1 MKKIYR
7 IIAVAFLCFF
17 ATGMHA
23 QDDGLKRLLN
33 RVDLSKVKIISSD
46 TVSFDRLISHHPDG
60 FPISTNI
67 LRRAKPSDGSID
79 HDNGDNQ
86 VVGLD
91 YQYYRYTYPSIDAAG
106 KPVTLSGLMCFP
118 YKTTMG
124 KDYNPRNV
132 IIGCHVTLTSDEEVP
147 YNYYSTGSMTSD
159 VYMLL
164 IHAAYHHPNDAE
176 NNLEFRNLI
185 FLPDYEGYGYT
196 KDRSHPYLD
205 EEITARQVVD
215 GVIAGLAAYF
225 KDTYT
230 YHKNIISTATATR
243 EIDAG
248 WKMAAVGYSQGGA
261 VAMAVHKF
269 IEENGI
275 ADDLHFVGSVCGDG
289 PYDPVATCKKY
300 VDDNK
305 IYMPVTLPLMLKGM
319 LDANPAMS
327 PHRAGDLMSASFI
340 RTGIIDY
347 ISGKQMTT
355 KDISK
360 ALLNQQGT
368 NITYYKASTGEV
380 LSGSDLSNAKND
392 GPDAGSVYCKAS
404 ELLTTNAYNAMKNF
418 KSADA
423 DFQNDHTANMDVFK
437 ALGSNNI
444 TMGWQPKKRMI
455 ILHSYGDE
463 VVPYVNCLSAY
474 YSFKNNSN
482 VTFYTYYNTSDPE
495 EMYHTK
501 VGTSFFFKIGLNGLD
516 LNTVSP
522 MGYSLRDLFG
532 QSGDNNVSQIENWQK
547 GVITK

>member
-1 MKKIYR
+1 MRKIFR
-7 IIAVAFLCFF
+7 IMVTTLLCVVALS
-17 ATGMHA
+17 AQA
-23 QDDGLKRLLN
+23 QDSGLEKLLS
-33 RVDLSKVKIISSD
+33 RVDLSKVQIVSSD
-46 TVSFDRLISHHPDG
+46 TVSFDSLISHLPGDISIAHPG
-60 FPISTNI
+60 P
-67 LRRAKPSDGSID
+67 RRAKPGDGNLNKDDGS
-79 HDNGDNQ
+79 NQ
-86 VVGLD
+86 VPVLD
-91 YQYYRYTYPSIDAAG
+91 YQYYRYTYPSVDAAG
-106 KPVTLSGLMCFP
+106 KAVTLSGLMCFP

-132 IIGCHVTLTSDEEVP
+132 IIGCHVTLTSDKEVP
-147 YNYYSTGSMTSD
+147 YNYRSTGSLTSD

-215 GVIAGLAAYF
+215 GVIAGLAAYL

-230 YHKNIISTATATR
+230 YNIFQTATR

-275 ADDLHFVGSVCGDG
+275 ADDLHFAGSVCGDG

-300 VDDNK
+300 VDDDK

-319 LDANPAMS
+319 LDANPAMK
-327 PHRAGDLMSASFI
+327 PHSASDLMSEKFVA
-340 RTGIIDY
+340 TGILNWIAAKD
-347 ISGKQMTT
+347 KTT

-360 ALLNQQGT
+360 ELLAQQGN
-368 NITYYKASTGEV
+368 NITYYNASTGEV
-380 LSGSDLSNAKND
+380 LSGWDLSSARSN

-404 ELLTTNAYNAMKNF
+404 ELLAPAAYTAMKNF
-418 KSADA
+418 KSVEH
-423 DFQNDHTANMDVFK
+423 DFKNDHTANMDVFK
-437 ALGSNNI
+437 ALASNDI
-444 TMGWQPKKRMI
+444 TKGWQPRKRMI
-455 ILHSYGDE
+455 IVHSYGDE
-463 VVPYVNCLSAY
+463 VVPYENCLTAY
-474 YSFKNNSN
+474 DAFKDNRN
-482 VTFYTYYNTSDPE
+482 VTFYTYNNSSDPE
-495 EMYHTK
+495 KMLHTK
-501 VGTSFFFKIGLNGLD
+501 MGTSFFFNVGFDGSLD

-522 MGYSLRDLFG
+522 LGYALRDLFG
-532 QSGDNNVSQIENWQK
+532 QIGENSISQMENWQK

>member
-1 MKKIYR
+1 MRKFLR
-7 IIAVAFLCFF
+7 IATALLLCMIVTS
-17 ATGMHA
+17 AQA
-23 QDDGLKRLLN
+23 QDAGLERLLS
-33 RVDLSKVKIISSD
+33 RVDLSKVQIISSD
-46 TVSFDRLISHHPDG
+46 TVSFDSLISHLPENLAIKPG
-60 FPISTNI
+60 P
-67 LRRAKPSDGSID
+67 RKAKPGDGSID
-79 HDNGDNQ
+79 KDDGDNQ
-86 VVGLD
+86 VAGLD
-91 YQYYRYTYPSIDAAG
+91 YQYYRYTYPSVDAAG
-106 KPVTLSGLMCFP
+106 KAVTLSGLMCFP

-132 IIGCHVTLTSDEEVP
+132 IIGCHVTLTSDKEVP
-147 YNYYSTGSMTSD
+147 YNYGTTGSLTSD

-215 GVIAGLAAYF
+215 GVIAGLAAYL

-230 YHKNIISTATATR
+230 YHTSLIRTATATR
-243 EIDAG
+243 EIDDG

-275 ADDLHFVGSVCGDG
+275 ADDLHFVGSVCSDG

-300 VDDNK
+300 VDDDK

-319 LDANPAMS
+319 LDANPAMK
-327 PHRAGDLMSASFI
+327 PHKVSDLMSEKFI
-340 RTGIIDY
+340 NTGIIDY
-347 ISGKQMTT
+347 ITGKAMTT

-360 ALLNQQGT
+360 ALLAQQGT

-380 LSGSDLSNAKND
+380 LSGSDLSNAKNN

-404 ELLTTNAYNAMKNF
+404 ELMAPTAYTAMKNF
-418 KSADA
+418 TSVEK
-423 DFQNDHTANMDVFK
+423 DFRNDHSANMDVFK
-437 ALGSNNI
+437 ALGSNNS
-444 TMGWQPKKRMI
+444 TQGWEPKKRMI
-455 ILHSYGDE
+455 IIHSYGDE
-463 VVPYVNCLSAY
+463 VVPYVNCLTAY
-474 YSFKNNSN
+474 NAFRNNPN
-482 VTFYTYYNTSDPE
+482 VTFYTYYNTDDPE
-495 EMYHTK
+495 KMYHTK
-501 VGTSFFFKIGLNGLD
+501 MGTSFFFNVGLNGLD

-522 MGYSLRDLFG
+522 LGYAIRDLFG
-532 QSGDNNVSQIENWQK
+532 QSGDNSVSQLSNWQK